1 MCSYFI
7 PADQMS
13 TYRIGTVWT
22 IKEEE
27 EEEEETYDGKS
38 LGTPKATALSSCP
51 IQ

>member
-1 MCSYFI
+1 
-7 PADQMS
+7 MS
-13 TYRIGTVWT
+13 TYKVGIAWT
-22 IKEEE
+22 IKE

>member
-1 MCSYFI
+1 
-7 PADQMS
+7 MS
-13 TYRIGTVWT
+13 IYRIGTVWT
-22 IKEEE
+22 IKEEEE